1 MPETP
6 QVPQSPFWRRW
17 GWVIAGLALAVAV
30 VVFLAPA
37 ASDDPDGLERVAAD
51 RQFEDSADDPA
62 FEWLTDYAIPGI
74 ENETIS
80 VVLAGLAGLAV
91 VFVLTYGFGALM
103 RASRRDRAEP

>member
-74 ENETIS
+74 ENETVS

>member
-17 GWVIAGLALAVAV
+17 GWVIAGLAIAVTV

-74 ENETIS
+74 ENETVS

>member
-1 MPETP
+1 VPETP
-6 QVPQSPFWRRW
+6 EVSRPPFWRRW
-17 GWVIAGLALAVAV
+17 GWVLAGLAIAVAV

-51 RQFEDSADDPA
+51 KEFEDSADAPA
-62 FEWLTDYAIPGI
+62 FEWLTDYSVPGVD
-74 ENETIS
+74 NEAVS

>member
-1 MPETP
+1 MSDTPEVARP
-6 QVPQSPFWRRW
+6 PFWRRW
-17 GWVIAGLALAVAV
+17 GWVLAGLAIAVAV

-51 RQFEDSADDPA
+51 KQFEDHARDPA
-62 FEWLTDYAIPGI
+62 FEWLTDYTIPGVD
-74 ENETIS
+74 NDTVS

-91 VFVLTYGFGALM
+91 VFALTYGFGVLM